1 MIFFRKPVPT
11 FRDHALIKLTSILVA
26 CGASALAA
34 AQSAP
39 DADPLVLS
47 AQLWDLDHNGIYTCD
62 EWRQYARRIFDLAD
76 RNRDGYV
83 DGSGFKTIQQ
93 AAPFF
98 KEAELAYFDD
108 NRDGRISR
116 EEFVSKPNPLFARYD
131 RNGDCKVTPAE
142 LKGSAEAAQPSP
154 KQRAGR
160 GAR

>member
-1 MIFFRKPVPT
+1 MNR
-11 FRDHALIKLTSILVA
+11 LLNKLPWILLA
-26 CGASALAA
+26 CGVSALAA
-34 AQSAP
+34 AQTVP
-39 DADPLVLS
+39 EADPLVLS

-62 EWRQYARRIFDLAD
+62 EWKQYARRLFDLAD

-83 DGSGFKTIQQ
+83 DVSEFKTIQQ
-93 AAPFF
+93 ATPVL

-142 LKGSAEAAQPSP
+142 LKGAAEATQPSP
-154 KQRAGR
+154 KQRGGR
-160 GAR
+160 DAR

>member
-1 MIFFRKPVPT
+1 MKPPRNKFT
-11 FRDHALIKLTSILVA
+11 WILLTCVA
-26 CGASALAA
+26 IAPAA
-34 AQSAP
+34 AQNAP
-39 DADPLVLS
+39 EADPLVAS

-62 EWRQYARRIFDLAD
+62 EWKQFASRIFSLAD

-83 DGSGFKTIQQ
+83 DASEFKTIQQ
-93 AAPFF
+93 AAPMF

-142 LKGSAEAAQPSP
+142 IKGSTDATQPSP